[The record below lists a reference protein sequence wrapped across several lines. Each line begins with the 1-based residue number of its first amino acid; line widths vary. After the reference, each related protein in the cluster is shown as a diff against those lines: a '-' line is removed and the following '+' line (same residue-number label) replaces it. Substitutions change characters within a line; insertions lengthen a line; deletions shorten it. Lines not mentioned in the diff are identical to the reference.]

1 MGRGLI
7 VLLVASLG
15 LNIFA
20 VGYLSGRILAGDKL
34 AGHRPPPIE
43 REHRGGAFEDPFRIM
58 RYAEEL
64 SPELRDSFR
73 EAFREQLPAL
83 REEYRAM
90 RGLRRELGALMSA
103 EVWDSAAISAKLEEI
118 RAAQDRQHDAF
129 NSAFMSAF
137 ERLPAAERKRLID
150 TANMRRKEIHK
161 RFKRDGHPDGPPP
174 GEGEGFGP
182 PPPPE
187 D

>member
-1 MGRGLI
+1 MGRGVIAGFIALG
-7 VLLVASLG
+7 VLLFASVAVNVFVLG
-15 LNIFA
+15 HM
-20 VGYLSGRILAGDKL
+20 SGRML
-34 AGHRPPPIE
+34 AGHKPPPIE
-43 REHRGGAFEDPFRIM
+43 RDHRRGEFEDPFRIM
-58 RYAEEL
+58 RHADEL

-90 RGLRRELGALMSA
+90 RGMRRELGVLMSA
-103 EVWDSAAISAKLEEI
+103 EVWDSEAIAAKLEEI

-129 NSAFMSAF
+129 NTAFMSAF
-137 ERLPAAERKRLID
+137 ESLPAAERKRLID
-150 TANMRRKEIHK
+150 AANERRKEHRK
-161 RFKRDGHPDGPPP
+161 RFKRDG
-174 GEGEGFGP
+174 EGP